1 MKMEKDD
8 LRSLKGVG
16 PSVEDKLKNLDIFK
30 QTDLLFHLPSRY
42 EDRTTIKKIGALEAD
57 IEAQVEGEIL
67 LSSMVF
73 RGRRMLMLQIS
84 DGTGIMTLRFFT
96 FNKYQKDALKKGLTI
111 RCFGKTR
118 KTASGIEMIHP
129 NYEILDSNK
138 KNHLPNTLTP
148 VYPTTQGLSQG
159 KLRSL
164 ISRDINDLN
173 FP

>member
-1 MKMEKDD
+1 METDD

-42 EDRTTIKKIGALEAD
+42 EDRTTIKKIGALKAD

-73 RGRRMLMLQIS
+73 RGRRMLMVQIS

-118 KTASGIEMIHP
+118 KA
-129 NYEILDSNK
+129 
-138 KNHLPNTLTP
+138 TLWH
-148 VYPTTQGLSQG
+148 
-159 KLRSL
+159 
-164 ISRDINDLN
+164 
-173 FP
+173 